1 MQEKIQVYAQTP
13 EKAARFRGKYLMKAE
28 QYFPKLVEWCPP
40 IYIGVNPP
48 NGLLATYHHIPAD
61 AKYIY
66 IQSTDIMPGR
76 NDFDAQADF
85 IYHELAHV
93 FEYKF
98 MNRRAGQFDE
108 RFAQAVH
115 DAVRSCNK
123 LLYVVLTQLMRR

>member
-1 MQEKIQVYAQTP
+1 MPKRRKMRLISEVNFL
-13 EKAARFRGKYLMKAE
+13 FRPNNI
-28 QYFPKLVEWCPP
+28 FPRLSEWCPP

-48 NGLLATYHHIPAD
+48 NGLLAAYHHIPAD

-98 MNRRAGQFDE
+98 MNRGAHGD
-108 RFAQAVH
+108 
-115 DAVRSCNK
+115 RSVNFPS
-123 LLYVVLTQLMRR
+123 